1 MRGSHDAGD
10 PFTTNLFIGN
20 LAPDV
25 DEQVG
30 WAQREGRARGRIL
43 ARMHAA

>member
-30 WAQREGRARGRIL
+30 WAQREGRA
-43 ARMHAA
+43 